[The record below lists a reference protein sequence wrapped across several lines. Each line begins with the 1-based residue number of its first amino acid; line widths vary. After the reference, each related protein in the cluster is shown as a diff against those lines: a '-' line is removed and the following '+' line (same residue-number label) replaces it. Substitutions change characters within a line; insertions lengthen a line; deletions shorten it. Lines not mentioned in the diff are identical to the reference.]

1 MTILST
7 YVVDKLKSI
16 LYQEYWLRNQ
26 HKYGGQTSVEY
37 WRDCDR
43 AISEPYRKK
52 LEALGRGE
60 SVRELEDGYV
70 EGVRAEVK
78 REGARRSKLEEEV
91 EERKIRSHIEPEK
104 PRLEGGSRGGLRK
117 VWNLITK
124 KKKQPL
130 Y

>member
-1 MTILST
+1 MAMLST

-26 HKYGGQTSVEY
+26 HKYRGQTTVEY

-43 AISEPYRKK
+43 AVSEQYRKK
-52 LEALGRGE
+52 LEVLERGE
-60 SVRELEDGYV
+60 SVRELEDGYIERV
-70 EGVRAEVK
+70 GAEVK
-78 REGARRSKLEEEV
+78 REEARRFKLEEEV
-91 EERKIRSHIEPEK
+91 EERRIRSRIESEK